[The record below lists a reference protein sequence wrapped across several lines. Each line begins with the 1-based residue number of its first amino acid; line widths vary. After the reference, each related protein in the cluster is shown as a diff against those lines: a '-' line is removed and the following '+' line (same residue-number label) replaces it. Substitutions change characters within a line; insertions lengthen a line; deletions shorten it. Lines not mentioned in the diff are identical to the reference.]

1 MRVII
6 VRSSS
11 QDPERSALEQLLDE
25 AGIGCEAFPAN
36 EIPANVLAAPDE
48 TVGEDET
55 EAPTASDNLVLVVVL
70 SEAVDSD
77 DELGKAV
84 MRCAGSGARVV
95 GVWLAGA
102 RETTTPKCIEDYG
115 FAVVHWNTADVRR
128 AVIGQEA
135 EWQNPQGAR
144 RPTPYLKRNVCK

>member
-48 TVGEDET
+48 TVGEDKT

-84 MRCAGSGARVV
+84 MRCAGSNVRIV
-95 GVWLAGA
+95 GVWPAGA
-102 RETTTPKCIEDYG
+102 SDNAQPPKCIEDFGYTSSPWKPEEVSREITG
-115 FAVVHWNTADVRR
+115 KAP
-128 AVIGQEA
+128 
-135 EWQNPQGAR
+135 EWPKPDGTP
-144 RPTPYLKRNVCK
+144 RPDPKTKRNKC